1 MNKDTRMI
9 AEAMH
14 HGHPMQVIVSDLYRV
29 HTMLNQLSTAIHMN
43 RNAETDQLLS
53 KIRDLADMLIA
64 DGAAENAE
72 CMHCA
77 YAAQGCACNECA
89 ECHANHDKQTAEEN
103 AEQVPDIDRDKADLN
118 KDHKLSAYE
127 LARAQAMAMALQKA
141 GKKK

>member
-9 AEAMH
+9 VEAMH

-29 HTMLNQLSTAIHMN
+29 HTTLNQLSTAIHMN

-64 DGAAENAE
+64 DGAAEDA
-72 CMHCA
+72 
-77 YAAQGCACNECA
+77 
-89 ECHANHDKQTAEEN
+89 EN
-103 AEQVPDIDRDKADLN
+103 AQQAPDIDHDKADLN
-118 KDHKLSAYE
+118 KDDALSEYE
-127 LARAQAMAMALQKA
+127 LARAKAMNRAMGGAEQAEHRSPAQHAAIAIALQKA

>member
-9 AEAMH
+9 VEAMH

-29 HTMLNQLSTAIHMN
+29 HTTLNQLSTAIHMN

-64 DGAAENAE
+64 DGAPEDAENA
-72 CMHCA
+72 
-77 YAAQGCACNECA
+77 Q
-89 ECHANHDKQTAEEN
+89 QT
-103 AEQVPDIDRDKADLN
+103 PDIDHDKADLN
-118 KDHKLSAYE
+118 KDDALSAYE
-127 LARAQAMAMALQKA
+127 LARAKAMTRAMGGAEQAEHRSPAQHAAIAIALQKA